1 MRQMIILSCFC
12 MTTLSL
18 PAQTVDTLDDVWLNP
33 PVSASPGCYYYW
45 DTGNISKEGITKDL
59 EAMKSIGID
68 EPFVTNV
75 VGRYVKQGPV
85 KVFSEDWWNCMVH
98 AANEAKRLG
107 MHIGYFNC
115 PGWSQSGGPWVKPT
129 ETMRYLVSGETQ
141 VLGDKSVK
149 LNVKELFDSIARPKL
164 QLVSVQAFPMPLY
177 DDFKFSD
184 LHPSVTAEN
193 LGNAYKLFDGS
204 LATSTQSKSK
214 DSKITLTLKKDE
226 TFRSLQ
232 VYPADRILKGY
243 MILEY
248 QTQEGEWRQL
258 CRMQID
264 RNKLDEAVGP
274 MVQGPLTAN
283 FPEVT
288 ASKFRFTFHTDLG
301 IKLREIILNKA
312 ARLSFS
318 TEKQLGKL
326 WPYPE
331 VTATCYDW
339 PKTVQPSKTS
349 LTIPTDK
356 IIDLTSQVDD
366 HGYLTWKS
374 PKGKW
379 VILVTA
385 MKPTEVFNSPCPPEA
400 SGYEIDK
407 MNRKIAEAHVDSF
420 IGKLMK
426 RIPVESR
433 VAVKHIVADSYEKG
447 SENWTEGMA
456 EAFKTRYG
464 YDPMPYLPTLTGRI
478 VGDAEHSE
486 RFLWDLRRLIADRIA
501 TEYIGG
507 LRDRGHHY
515 GLRLW
520 IENYGHWGY
529 PGEFLNYGGA
539 SDEVSGEYWISKPQR
554 GPVEVRCASSAA
566 HIYGKERV
574 SCESFTDS
582 GTNFNTEPD
591 KLKARG
597 DWAMC
602 QGVNHYVLH
611 VYLHQPDDRKPGVSA
626 WFGTDFNRNNTWFS
640 RGKSWVDYIKRSC
653 ALLQQGRSVADIA
666 YFIGENTPKMT
677 GEQTPAMPK
686 GYDFD
691 FVNTDVLLKATMGI
705 DGRIH
710 LPSGTSYAVLVLP
723 SEKTMRPATAKKIVE
738 LMKQG
743 AKVVGNAP
751 QASPSLENYPLCDTV
766 VLACAKQMTSKLLS
780 PSVPLDETLLQLDC
794 VKDCDTPDDIIY
806 THRQDKGKHIY
817 FLSNQKSEVKDVQI
831 AFRVTG
837 LQPELWDAVTG
848 ERRELPDFTVEK
860 DRTIVPLRFEK
871 NGSWF
876 VVFRKTLT
884 HVEKLQIEDEQ
895 NVIFNRK
902 RKAEQEAAAPLANF
916 RDFVTKQELN
926 SKWKVAFKP
935 TYSQAFEKV
944 FNKLEDWRLN
954 PDSAVKY
961 FSGKAIYATSF
972 KVKNKGGN
980 LYLDLGKVN
989 GMATV
994 WINGV
999 ELPTLWTSPY
1009 RLSVADYVK
1018 KGTNQLEIEVVN
1030 CWWNRLAGDARLPV
1044 EQRVTWTP
1052 NKIVNAKS
1060 HLLSSGLLGPVT
1072 LKTVE

>member
-1 MRQMIILSCFC
+1 MSCFC
-12 MTTLSL
+12 MTTMSMV
-18 PAQTVDTLDDVWLNP
+18 AQNADTWDKVWLNP

-45 DTGNISKEGITKDL
+45 DNGNISKEGITKDL

-75 VGRYVKQGPV
+75 VGRYVKPGSV
-85 KVFSEDWWNCMVH
+85 KVFSEDWWSCMVH

-129 ETMRYLVSGETQ
+129 ETMRYLVSGEAQ
-141 VLGDKSVK
+141 VVGGKNVNFD
-149 LNVKELFDSIARPKL
+149 VKELFDSVARPML
-164 QLVSVQAFPMPLY
+164 QLVTVQAFPMPLY

-184 LHPSVTAEN
+184 LHPSVVAEN

-204 LATSTQSKSK
+204 LSTSTQSKTK
-214 DSKITLTLKKDE
+214 DSKITLTLKRKE

-243 MILEY
+243 VILEY
-248 QTQEGEWRQL
+248 QTEEGEWRKV

-301 IKLREIILNKA
+301 IKLREIVLNKA
-312 ARLSFS
+312 ARLACS

-339 PKTVQPSKTS
+339 PKTVQPSNSS

-356 IIDLTSQVDD
+356 IIDLTSYVDG
-366 HGYLTWKS
+366 HGRLTWKS

-420 IGKLMK
+420 IGKLMQ

-433 VAVKHIVADSYEKG
+433 DAVKHIVADSYEKG

-464 YDPMPYLPTLTGRI
+464 YNPIPYLPALTGRI

-486 RFLWDLRRLIADRIA
+486 RFLWDLRRLVADRIA

-582 GTNFNTEPD
+582 GTNFNTEPE
-591 KLKARG
+591 KLKTRG

-640 RGKSWVDYIKRSC
+640 RGKSWVDYIRRSC
-653 ALLQQGRSVADIA
+653 ALLQQGRPVADIA

-691 FVNTDVLLKATMGI
+691 FINSEVLLNATMGK
-705 DGRIH
+705 DGRIC

-743 AKVVGNAP
+743 AKVVGNVP

-766 VLACAKQMTSKLLS
+766 VVACAKQMASEILS
-780 PSVPLDETLLQLDC
+780 PSVPLDETLHRLGCIEDC
-794 VKDCDTPDDIIY
+794 STPDDIIY
-806 THRQDKGKHIY
+806 THRQGEGKHIY
-817 FLSNQKSEVKDVQI
+817 FLSNQRSEVKAGNVS
-831 AFRVTG
+831 FRVTG
-837 LQPELWDAVTG
+837 MQPELWDAVSG
-848 ERRELPDFTVEK
+848 ERRELTEFTVEK
-860 DRTIVPLRFEK
+860 DRTVVPLRFEK

-876 VVFRKTLT
+876 VVFRKSLAKVGKKQMENDQKVFTNNNG
-884 HVEKLQIEDEQ
+884 KLGHE
-895 NVIFNRK
+895 VVSVV
-902 RKAEQEAAAPLANF
+902 ANF
-916 RDFVTKQELN
+916 RDLTTKQELN
-926 SKWKVAFKP
+926 SKWKVTFKP
-935 TYSQAFEKV
+935 TYTQAFEKV
-944 FNKLEDWRLN
+944 FDKLEDWRLN

-961 FSGKAIYATSF
+961 FSGKAIYATTF
-972 KVKNKGGN
+972 KVKHNDEK

-994 WINGV
+994 RINGV
-999 ELPTLWTSPY
+999 ELPTLWTYPF
-1009 RLSVADYVK
+1009 RLSIADYVK
-1018 KGTNQLEIEVVN
+1018 KGSNWLEIEVVN
-1030 CWWNRLAGDARLPV
+1030 CWWNRLAGDAKLPI

-1052 NKIVNAKS
+1052 NRIVNAKS
-1060 HLLSSGLLGPVT
+1060 HLLPSGLLGPVT
-1072 LKTVE
+1072 LQTVE